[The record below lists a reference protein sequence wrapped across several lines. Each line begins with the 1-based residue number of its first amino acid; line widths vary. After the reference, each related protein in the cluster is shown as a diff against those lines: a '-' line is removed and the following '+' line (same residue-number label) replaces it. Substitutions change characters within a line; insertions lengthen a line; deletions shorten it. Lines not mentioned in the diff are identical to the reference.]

1 MCLVF
6 HQVVTVRRA
15 RRPDSCRYKA
25 HIENGFRLILTQHLK
40 SVVSG
45 ELEDSNRGAEHIF
58 PDRFIVPV
66 DFMSFRERLTKK
78 PVSITNDLNVTY
90 KFVIPILC
98 YLLGN
103 QVISAWFLASPQVFR
118 LYHFHGVMCK
128 HHWLHIR
135 IFRQSLRLILSCLL
149 IAHCYIC

>member
-90 KFVIPILC
+90 KFVVPILC

-103 QVISAWFLASPQVFR
+103 QVISA
-118 LYHFHGVMCK
+118 
-128 HHWLHIR
+128 
-135 IFRQSLRLILSCLL
+135 
-149 IAHCYIC
+149 